1 MFGDLG
7 KMMKQAQE
15 LQARMAAA
23 QEEIK
28 LIEVT
33 GASGGGLVSVTLG
46 GKGELRSLKVDP
58 SLMVPAETDILEDLV
73 VAAHADARGK
83 LDDAIAERMSSVT
96 GGLQLPPG
104 LKLPF

>member
-23 QEEIK
+23 QEEIQR
-28 LIEVT
+28 LEVT
-33 GASGGGLVSVTLG
+33 GSAGAGLVSVTLS
-46 GKGELRSLKVDP
+46 GKGDLKTIKVDA
-58 SLMVPAETDILEDLV
+58 SLANGEEMDILEDLV
-73 VAAHADARGK
+73 VAAHADAKTK
-83 LDDAIAERMSSVT
+83 LDAAVAEHMSSVT
-96 GGLQLPPG
+96 GGMQLPAG

>member
-15 LQARMAAA
+15 LQSRMAAA
-23 QEEIK
+23 QEDIQRLEA
-28 LIEVT
+28 T
-33 GASGGGLVSVTLG
+33 GASGAGLVTVTLG
-46 GKGELRSLKVDP
+46 GKGDLKALKIDP
-58 SLMVPAETDILEDLV
+58 SLANRDEMDILEDLLI
-73 VAAHADARGK
+73 AAHADAKAK
-83 LDDAIAERMSSVT
+83 LDAAVAAAMSAVT

>member
-23 QEEIK
+23 QEEIR

-33 GASGGGLVSVTLG
+33 GASGGGLVSVVLG

-73 VAAHADARGK
+73 VAAHADARAK
-83 LDDAIAERMSSVT
+83 LDDAVAERMASVT

>member
-33 GASGGGLVSVTLG
+33 GVSGGGLVSVTLG

-73 VAAHADARGK
+73 VAAHADARAK